1 MEIDKKKKIHI
12 SLKEKKNKVEAKKIW
27 RKALKVIPGG
37 NGLISKRP
45 ERFLPGLWPT
55 YYKSSNGITIKDI
68 EGKNFKDFA
77 QMGFGTSTLGYKNK
91 FVDNKVKKA
100 IDTGITSTLNCTEE
114 YLFAKK
120 ILEVDKF
127 AQQVKFAKGGGEA
140 MAIAI
145 RLARAY
151 SNKDEIAFSGYHGWH
166 DWYLATNL
174 QSTKNLNKHLLK
186 GLEAK
191 GVPSSLK
198 QSIHPF
204 TYGNIEELKKIIKK
218 RKIGTIVLEGARYDF
233 PDRRFVKE
241 INSICRKEKIIL
253 IVDEITSGWRQNIGG
268 TYKTTGFKPDIV
280 VYGKGIANGYPISV
294 IVGKKNIMKESNN
307 TFISSSVWTEKIGF
321 VAGIA
326 SIDFFKQKKVDKHIL
341 KIGNLIKKN
350 WIRLAKKNDL
360 NIKTN
365 NFVSLCSFFFQY
377 GKLNDKLYT
386 FFSQEM
392 LKYNYIANNSVYVS
406 YAHKEKDVK
415 KYLYF
420 CEKVFKRISKAIK
433 DKKIGLRG
441 KARTMSFKRLN

>member
-1 MEIDKKKKIHI
+1 MEVEKKKKTHTY
-12 SLKEKKNKVEAKKIW
+12 LKEKKHKVKAKKIW
-27 RKALKVIPGG
+27 KNALKIIPGG

-45 ERFLPGLWPT
+45 ERFLPELWPT
-55 YYKSSNGITIKDI
+55 YYKSSDGINIKDL

-91 FVDNKVKKA
+91 FIDNKVKKA
-100 IDTGITSTLNCTEE
+100 IDTGITTTLNCTEE

-120 ILEVDKF
+120 ILEIDKF
-127 AQQVKFAKGGGEA
+127 AKQVKFAKGGGEA
-140 MAIAI
+140 MAIAV

-174 QSTKNLNKHLLK
+174 QSTKNLNKHLLQ
-186 GLEAK
+186 GLEPK
-191 GVPSSLK
+191 GVPGSLK

-204 TYGNIEELKKIIKK
+204 TYGNIQELEKIIKK

-233 PDRRFVKE
+233 PDKKFVRA
-241 INSICRKEKIIL
+241 INSICNKEKILL
-253 IVDEITSGWRQNIGG
+253 IIDEITSGWRQSIGG
-268 TYKTTGFKPDIV
+268 TYKITGFKPDIV

-326 SIDFFKQKKVDKHIL
+326 SIDFFKKNKVDKHIL

-350 WIRLAKKNDL
+350 WIILAKKYEL
-360 NIKTN
+360 KIKTN

-377 GKLNDKLYT
+377 GDLNDKLYT
-386 FFSQEM
+386 LFSQEM

-415 KYLYF
+415 KYIFF
-420 CEKVFKRISKAIK
+420 CEKVFKKISKAIK
-433 DKKIGLRG
+433 DKKIDLKG
-441 KARTMSFKRLN
+441 KARSMAFKRLN